1 MLVYQRV
8 GISRRYL
15 GLPRFHCFGPI
26 MADLLPEK
34 SVFKCSNHPLLK
46 NYWCSRDPLHS
57 PNVSSNQSVETGY
70 QFNHCCSMLSS
81 HKATCLLVRF
91 PLLKCWVSKCN
102 FKSQLLMLEPP
113 LLLVESRF
121 LTVTS
126 DFVWLNSAFWS
137 FCWNPWVLHVESP
150 WIPLSAWMPISW
162 PVNSMDIHHFCLC
175 AHFVEVLA
183 PPSGP
188 SRPSGPSARESL
200 IFSAFRALNRSG
212 SGHLSA
218 AEMRPFAE
226 ITGVANC
233 GWWMLVG
240 FGLVD
245 NLRSFLKI
253 WRLPKSPGF
262 KMFQR
267 MVKWLG
273 WFGGTPMW
281 LDGFF
286 DGQADLEMD
295 DLGYPPIYG
304 KPLFRLDSG
313 KLT

>member
-34 SVFKCSNHPLLK
+34 SAFKCSNHPLLK

-57 PNVSSNQSVETGY
+57 PNVSSNQSVERGY

-91 PLLKCWVSKCN
+91 PLLKCWVSKCD

-121 LTVTS
+121 LTVTF

-150 WIPLSAWMPISW
+150 WIPRVLVECPYLGQWNPWTSTISAHLIILLRPW
-162 PVNSMDIHHFCLC
+162 PRPADPAGPAGR
-175 AHFVEVLA
+175 AHARASFSA
-183 PPSGP
+183 PFERWTAAAPVTSALRRCDP
-188 SRPSGPSARESL
+188 SR
-200 IFSAFRALNRSG
+200 RSQAWPTVDDWCW
-212 SGHLSA
+212 L
-218 AEMRPFAE
+218 
-226 ITGVANC
+226 VL
-233 GWWMLVG
+233 GWW
-240 FGLVD
+240 
-245 NLRSFLKI
+245 RI
-253 WRLPKSPGF
+253 
-262 KMFQR
+262 
-267 MVKWLG
+267 
-273 WFGGTPMW
+273 
-281 LDGFF
+281 
-286 DGQADLEMD
+286 
-295 DLGYPPIYG
+295 
-304 KPLFRLDSG
+304 
-313 KLT
+313 